1 MRFKD
6 PMLAFFQV
14 SVMQQAA
21 ETLETK
27 HNISAEV
34 IDLRTLIPWDR
45 STVED
50 SVNKTGRV
58 LVSHEAPVTSGFGAE
73 VVAHVV
79 KECFLRLEVPP
90 ERVCGYDTPFP
101 CVYEPLYLP
110 TASKVVDSAL
120 RMMEY

>member
-1 MRFKD
+1 MVA
-6 PMLAFFQV
+6 LVQV
-14 SVMQQAA
+14 GVMQQAA
-21 ETLETK
+21 DTLKTK
-27 HNISAEV
+27 HNISVEV

-45 STVED
+45 STVEE

-58 LVSHEAPVTSGFGAE
+58 LVAHEAPVTSGFGAE
-73 VVAHVV
+73 VVAHVA

-110 TASKVVDSAL
+110 TASKVVESAL
-120 RMMEY
+120 KMMAY